1 MALIGDLKQALQIRL
16 HVHPAR
22 SLIVELGQRPR
33 GLYSIR
39 PFFSNAHAGHRFAA
53 ILLVMQVAVL
63 SSVGVKFHDA
73 SGLRRVL
80 NLFNGNSSSAFVMLA
95 GLGVATMP
103 YERVAQDIAEG
114 RLRVVSPENIIEVQI
129 IMAWRR
135 DSMGEAKAWFLREIP
150 RIFNAN

>member
-1 MALIGDLKQALQIRL
+1 MALVGDLKQALQIRL
-16 HVHPAR
+16 HFRPAR

-73 SGLRRVL
+73 SGLRPRGVL
-80 NLFNGNSSSAFVMLA
+80 ASAAGWRGLA
-95 GLGVATMP
+95 G
-103 YERVAQDIAEG
+103 
-114 RLRVVSPENIIEVQI
+114 
-129 IMAWRR
+129 
-135 DSMGEAKAWFLREIP
+135 SMGCRKGVLDGMQDRAKCNVVQVRQQLVLSSKDVEI
-150 RIFNAN
+150 